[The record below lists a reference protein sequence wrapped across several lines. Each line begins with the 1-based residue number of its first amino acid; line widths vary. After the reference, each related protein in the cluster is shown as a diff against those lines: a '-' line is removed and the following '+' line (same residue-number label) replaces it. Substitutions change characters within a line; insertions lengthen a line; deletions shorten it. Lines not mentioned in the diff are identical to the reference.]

1 LSGPAFGYV
10 NSQRKAD
17 GMLKKYGMTA
27 VLRRTGMLDRQ
38 CTVYEDRFT
47 PMERIGKMINPVDRK
62 MVMSPLAPN
71 GKPLSPAPDQEE
83 DWLVTFVPGT
93 ATENEILRIIEPP
106 ERLAPGGVV
115 LYWTLAVRA

>member
-17 GMLKKYGMTA
+17 GMLRKYGMLA
-27 VLRRTGMLDRQ
+27 VLRRSSMPDRQ
-38 CTVYEDRFT
+38 CIVFEDRFT
-47 PMERIGKMINPVDRK
+47 PMERVGKMINPVDRK
-62 MVMSPLAPN
+62 MLMSPLAPDGTQLN
-71 GKPLSPAPDQEE
+71 PPPDQEE
-83 DWLVTFVPGT
+83 DWLVTLVPGT
-93 ATENEILRIIEPP
+93 IIENEILRIIEPP